1 MSIYDPDIRKVLYNS
16 FITRDEF
23 IRDSTTKVI
32 DEMQVCKGISRVD
45 IAVINGKI
53 HGFEIKSE
61 RDTLD
66 RLQYQIGS
74 YNKIF
79 DTMTIVTCKNHL
91 EKVKEKVPSWWG
103 IYYVENLK
111 GELVLKR
118 KRKEKVNKE
127 TDLFSLSQ
135 LLWKDELLNLLNSN
149 GITKGT
155 KSKTKSALCEIAVLN
170 IDENTIRDYIR
181 ACLKS
186 RKEWRAVSLQ
196 QLYDGLQQL
205 QPS

>member
-1 MSIYDPDIRKVLYNS
+1 MNIYDPDIRKVLYKN
-16 FITRDEF
+16 F
-23 IRDSTTKVI
+23 IRREEFTKDSTTKVI
-32 DEMQVCKGISRVD
+32 DEMQVCRGFSRVD

-66 RLQYQIGS
+66 RLEFQMES

-91 EKVKEKVPSWWG
+91 EKVKDKVPSWWG
-103 IYYVENLK
+103 IYYVDNVK
-111 GELVLKR
+111 GDLVLKK
-118 KRKEKVNKE
+118 KRKEKVNKK

-135 LLWKDELLNLLNSN
+135 LLWKEELLSLLNNN
-149 GITKGT
+149 GISKGI
-155 KSKTKSALCEIAVLN
+155 KSKTRSALCEIAISN
-170 IDENTIRDYIR
+170 IDEITIRNYIR

-186 RKEWRAVSLQ
+186 RQEWRAVSLQ
-196 QLYDGLQQL
+196 QLYDGLQ
-205 QPS
+205 